1 VKKIMPRPKGS
12 KNKPKTEKVE
22 ETVTE
27 PAKRGAP
34 PPSKPKVEAET
45 RLYGVTI
52 RGVDDQGKSFV
63 GGVEKKWLTEAE
75 AKALG
80 LPWT

>member
-1 VKKIMPRPKGS
+1 M
-12 KNKPKTEKVE
+12 
-22 ETVTE
+22 TE
-27 PAKRGAP
+27 PPKRGAP
-34 PPSKPKVEAET
+34 PPDKPKTDQET

-52 RGVDDQGKSFV
+52 RGVDDAGKSFV
-63 GGVEKKWLTEAE
+63 GGVEKKWLTKAE